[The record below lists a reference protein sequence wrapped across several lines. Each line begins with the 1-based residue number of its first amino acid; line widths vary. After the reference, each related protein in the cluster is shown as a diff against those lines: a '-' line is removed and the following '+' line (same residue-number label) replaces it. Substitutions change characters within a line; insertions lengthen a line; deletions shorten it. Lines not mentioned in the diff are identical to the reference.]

1 MKTMYIIL
9 LTTIILSSCGTN
21 PNPTSTKED
30 SVADVVS
37 NMVQLTK
44 EQASLAQLEL
54 APIEQGK
61 MKGMTHLNGVI
72 DVPPTGIASVSI
84 PMGGYIQ
91 DINLI
96 PGTFVKKGQVLAT
109 VKDPAYVQLQ
119 ENYLATKAKLSY
131 LQQDLDRQKTLLT
144 QEAVSKKSFQQIQA
158 DYNTNAIQLKA
169 LSEQLKL
176 INIQPENLTTE
187 KMSSLVQL
195 VAPIAGYISKVNI
208 NRGKYVTPSDI
219 LLEIINPNDIH
230 AAITIYEKDI
240 ANFKVGMKGT
250 VTLTQDPAK
259 KYPVSVLAVA
269 HNINEDKTALLHCHF
284 DKIPANVLPGMFLTA
299 DMVVETKDAV
309 LIPIESV
316 QRFQGKD
323 YIFIQSAENVFEVKE
338 IQVIQS
344 NAAFVTVSNADANTW
359 IGKQIVVKNA
369 YSLLGKLMNKSE
381 E

>member
-1 MKTMYIIL
+1 MYTIL

-21 PNPTSTKED
+21 PKPTSTKED

-54 APIEQGK
+54 ASIEQGK
-61 MKGMTHLNGVI
+61 MKGMTHLNGII

-144 QEAVSKKSFQQIQA
+144 QEAVSKKSFQLIQA

-309 LIPIESV
+309 LIPIASV

-344 NAAFVTVSNADANTW
+344 NETFVTVSNADANAW

-369 YSLLGKLMNKSE
+369 FSLLGKMMNISE
-381 E
+381 

>member
-21 PNPTSTKED
+21 PKSTTTKED
-30 SVADVVS
+30 SDDVAS
-37 NMVQLTK
+37 NIVQLTK

-61 MKGMTHLNGVI
+61 MKGMTHLNGII

-131 LQQDLDRQKTLLT
+131 LQQDLDRQKALLT

-176 INIQPENLTTE
+176 INIQPDNLTTE

-284 DKIPANVLPGMFLTA
+284 EKIPANVLPGMFLTA

-309 LIPIESV
+309 LIPIVSV

-344 NAAFVTVSNADANTW
+344 NATFVTVSNTDANAW

-369 YSLLGKLMNKSE
+369 FSLLGKLMNKSE
-381 E
+381 

>member
-1 MKTMYIIL
+1 MKTNYTIL
-9 LTTIILSSCGTN
+9 LSALILSSCGTN
-21 PNPTSTKED
+21 PKPVSTKQD
-30 SVADVVS
+30 SSAVVVS
-37 NMVQLTK
+37 NRVQLTK

-54 APIEQGK
+54 APIQQGK
-61 MKGMTHLNGVI
+61 MKGVTHLNGVV

-119 ENYLATKAKLSY
+119 ENYLSTKAKLNY
-131 LQQDLDRQKTLLT
+131 LQQDLDRQKALLT
-144 QEAVSKKSFQQIQA
+144 QEAVSKKSFQQLQA
-158 DYNTNAIQLKA
+158 DFNTNAIQLKA

-240 ANFKVGMKGT
+240 ASFKIGNKGT
-250 VTLTQDPAK
+250 VTLTQDPSK

-269 HNINEDKTALLHCHF
+269 HNINEDKTGLLHCHF
-284 DKIPANVLPGMFLTA
+284 EKIPANVLPGMFLTA
-299 DMVVETKDAV
+299 DIIVETNEAV
-309 LIPIESV
+309 LIPITSV

-323 YIFIQSAENVFEVKE
+323 FIFLQSATNTYEAIE
-338 IQVIQS
+338 IQVRQS
-344 NAAFVTVSNADANTW
+344 NEAFVTVTNADANAW

-369 YSLLGKLMNKSE
+369 FSLLGKLMNKSE
-381 E
+381 

>member
-1 MKTMYIIL
+1 MYTIL

-21 PNPTSTKED
+21 PKSTTTKED
-30 SVADVVS
+30 SVDVAS
-37 NMVQLTK
+37 NIVQLTK

-54 APIEQGK
+54 ASIEQGK

-72 DVPPTGIASVSI
+72 DVQPTGIASVSI

-131 LQQDLDRQKTLLT
+131 LQQDLDRQKALLT

-176 INIQPENLTTE
+176 INIQPESLTTE

-309 LIPIESV
+309 LIPIVSV

-344 NAAFVTVSNADANTW
+344 NATFVTVSNTDANTW

-369 YSLLGKLMNKSE
+369 FSLLGKLMNKSE
-381 E
+381 

>member
-1 MKTMYIIL
+1 MYTIL
-9 LTTIILSSCGTN
+9 LTTIILSSCCTN
-21 PNPTSTKED
+21 PKSTTTKED
-30 SVADVVS
+30 SVDVAS
-37 NMVQLTK
+37 NIVQLTK

-54 APIEQGK
+54 ASIEQGK

-131 LQQDLDRQKTLLT
+131 LQQDLDRQKALLT

-284 DKIPANVLPGMFLTA
+284 EKIPANVLPGMFLTA

-309 LIPIESV
+309 LIPIVSV

-344 NAAFVTVSNADANTW
+344 NATFVTVSNTDANTW

-369 YSLLGKLMNKSE
+369 FSLLGKLMNKSE
-381 E
+381 

>member
-1 MKTMYIIL
+1 MYTIL

-21 PNPTSTKED
+21 PKSTTTKED
-30 SVADVVS
+30 SVDVAS
-37 NMVQLTK
+37 NIVQLTK

-131 LQQDLDRQKTLLT
+131 LQQDLDRQKALLT

-219 LLEIINPNDIH
+219 LLEIINPSDIH

-240 ANFKVGMKGT
+240 ANFKVGNKGT
-250 VTLTQDPAK
+250 VTLTQDPSK

-269 HNINEDKTALLHCHF
+269 HNINEDKTGLLHCHF
-284 DKIPANVLPGMFLTA
+284 EKIPANVLPGMFLTA
-299 DMVVETKDAV
+299 DIIVETKDAV
-309 LIPIESV
+309 LIPIASV

-323 YIFIQSAENVFEVKE
+323 YIFVQSAENTFEAIE
-338 IQVIQS
+338 IQVSQS
-344 NAAFVTVSNADANTW
+344 NEAFVTVTNGESNTW

-369 YSLLGKLMNKSE
+369 FSLLGKLMNKSE
-381 E
+381 

>member
-1 MKTMYIIL
+1 MKTIYTIL

-21 PNPTSTKED
+21 PNSTTTKQD
-30 SVADVVS
+30 SAADIAS

-44 EQASLAQLEL
+44 EQASLAQLVI
-54 APIEQGK
+54 APIQQGK

-119 ENYLATKAKLSY
+119 ENFLSTKAKLNY
-131 LQQDLDRQKTLLT
+131 LQQDLDRQKALLS

-250 VTLTQDPAK
+250 ITLTQDPNK
-259 KYPVSVLAVA
+259 KYAVAVLAVA

-323 YIFIQSAENVFEVKE
+323 YIFIQTSENVFEAKE
-338 IQVIQS
+338 IQVTQS
-344 NAAFVTVSNADANTW
+344 NTAYVTVSNADANAW

-369 YSLLGKLMNKSE
+369 YSLLGKMMNISE
-381 E
+381 

>member
-1 MKTMYIIL
+1 MYTIL

-21 PNPTSTKED
+21 PKSTTTKED
-30 SVADVVS
+30 SVDVAS
-37 NMVQLTK
+37 NIVQLTK

-119 ENYLATKAKLSY
+119 ENYLSTKAKLSY

-240 ANFKVGMKGT
+240 ANFKV
-250 VTLTQDPAK
+250 
-259 KYPVSVLAVA
+259 
-269 HNINEDKTALLHCHF
+269 
-284 DKIPANVLPGMFLTA
+284 
-299 DMVVETKDAV
+299 
-309 LIPIESV
+309 
-316 QRFQGKD
+316 
-323 YIFIQSAENVFEVKE
+323 
-338 IQVIQS
+338 
-344 NAAFVTVSNADANTW
+344 
-359 IGKQIVVKNA
+359 
-369 YSLLGKLMNKSE
+369 
-381 E
+381 

>member
-1 MKTMYIIL
+1 MKTVYTIL

-21 PNPTSTKED
+21 VKSTTAKED
-30 SVADVVS
+30 SVADVAS

-54 APIEQGK
+54 APIQQGK

-109 VKDPAYVQLQ
+109 VKDPGYVQLQ

-131 LQQDLDRQKTLLT
+131 LQQDLDRQKALLT

-176 INIQPENLTTE
+176 INIQPESLTTE

-250 VTLTQDPAK
+250 VILTQDPSK
-259 KYPVSVLAVA
+259 MYPVSVLAVA

-299 DMVVETKDAV
+299 DMVIEAKDAI
-309 LIPIESV
+309 LIPIASV

-323 YIFIQSAENVFEVKE
+323 YIFMQTATNTFEAIE
-338 IQVIQS
+338 IQVRQS

-369 YSLLGKLMNKSE
+369 YSLLGKMMNISK
-381 E
+381 

>member
-1 MKTMYIIL
+1 MYTIL

-21 PNPTSTKED
+21 PKSTTTKED
-30 SVADVVS
+30 SVDVAS
-37 NMVQLTK
+37 NIVQLTK

-54 APIEQGK
+54 ASIEQGK

-131 LQQDLDRQKTLLT
+131 LQQDLDRQKALLT

-284 DKIPANVLPGMFLTA
+284 EKIPANVLPGMFLTA

-309 LIPIESV
+309 LIPIVSV

-344 NAAFVTVSNADANTW
+344 NATFVTVSNTDANAW

-369 YSLLGKLMNKSE
+369 FSLLGKLMNKSE
-381 E
+381 

>member
-1 MKTMYIIL
+1 MKTVYTSIISA
-9 LTTIILSSCGTN
+9 IILSSCGTN
-21 PNPTSTKED
+21 PTPASTKED
-30 SVADVVS
+30 SAAVVVS

-44 EQASLAQLEL
+44 EQAALAQLEL
-54 APIEQGK
+54 APIQQGK

-72 DVPPTGIASVSI
+72 DVLPTGIASVSI

-96 PGTFVKKGQVLAT
+96 PGTYVKKGQVLAT

-119 ENYLATKAKLSY
+119 ENYLSTKAKLSY
-131 LQQDLDRQKTLLT
+131 LQQDLDRQKALLT

-158 DYNTNAIQLKA
+158 DFNTNSIQLKA

-176 INIQPENLTTE
+176 INIQPESLTTE
-187 KMSSLVQL
+187 KMSSLIQL
-195 VAPIAGYISKVNI
+195 AAPIAGYISKVNI

-240 ANFKVGMKGT
+240 ANFKVGNKGT
-250 VTLTQDPAK
+250 VTLTQDPSK

-269 HNINEDKTALLHCHF
+269 HNINEDKTGLLHCHF
-284 DKIPANVLPGMFLTA
+284 EKIPANVLPGMFLTA
-299 DMVVETKDAV
+299 DIIVETNDAV
-309 LIPIESV
+309 LLPIASV

-323 YIFIQSAENVFEVKE
+323 YIFIQSAENTFEAIE
-338 IQVIQS
+338 IQVHQS
-344 NAAFVTVSNADANTW
+344 NESFVTVSNADANTW

-381 E
+381 

>member
-1 MKTMYIIL
+1 MYTIL

-21 PNPTSTKED
+21 PKSTTTKED
-30 SVADVVS
+30 SVDVAS
-37 NMVQLTK
+37 NIVQLTK

-131 LQQDLDRQKTLLT
+131 LQQDLDRQKALLT

-309 LIPIESV
+309 LIPIASV

-323 YIFIQSAENVFEVKE
+323 YIFIQSAENVFEAKE

-369 YSLLGKLMNKSE
+369 FSLLGKLMNKSE
-381 E
+381 

>member
-1 MKTMYIIL
+1 MKTIYTIL

-21 PNPTSTKED
+21 PNSTTTKQD
-30 SVADVVS
+30 SAADIAS

-44 EQASLAQLEL
+44 EQASLAQLVI
-54 APIEQGK
+54 APIQQGK

-119 ENYLATKAKLSY
+119 ENFLSTKAKLNY
-131 LQQDLDRQKTLLT
+131 LQQDLDRQKALLS
-144 QEAVSKKSFQQIQA
+144 QEAVSKKSFQQIQS

-208 NRGKYVTPSDI
+208 NRGKY
-219 LLEIINPNDIH
+219 
-230 AAITIYEKDI
+230 ITIYEKDI

-259 KYPVSVLAVA
+259 KYPVTILAVA

-299 DMVVETKDAV
+299 DMVVETNDAV

-323 YIFIQSAENVFEVKE
+323 YIFIQTATNVFEAIE
-338 IQVIQS
+338 IQVRQS
-344 NAAFVTVSNADANTW
+344 NESFVTVTNADVNAW

-381 E
+381 

>member
-1 MKTMYIIL
+1 MKTVYTIL
-9 LTTIILSSCGTN
+9 ISAFILSSCGTS
-21 PNPTSTKED
+21 PKTTTTKED
-30 SVADVVS
+30 SVTDVTS

-54 APIEQGK
+54 APIVQGK

-119 ENYLATKAKLSY
+119 ENYLSTKAKLSY
-131 LQQDLDRQKTLLT
+131 LQQDLDRQKALLT
-144 QEAVSKKSFQQIQA
+144 QEAVSKKSFQQLQA
-158 DYNTNAIQLKA
+158 DFNTNAIQLKA

-176 INIQPENLTTE
+176 INIQPESLTTE

-240 ANFKVGMKGT
+240 ANFKIGNKGT
-250 VTLTQDPAK
+250 VTLTQDPSK

-269 HNINEDKTALLHCHF
+269 HNINEDKTGLLHCHF
-284 DKIPANVLPGMFLTA
+284 EKIPANVLPGMFLTA
-299 DMVVETKDAV
+299 DIIVETNEAV
-309 LIPIESV
+309 LIPIASV

-323 YIFIQSAENVFEVKE
+323 FIFLQSATNTYEAIE
-338 IQVIQS
+338 IQVSQS
-344 NAAFVTVSNADANTW
+344 NEAFVTVTNADAIAW

-369 YSLLGKLMNKSE
+369 FSLLGKLMNKSE
-381 E
+381 

>member
-1 MKTMYIIL
+1 MYTIL

-21 PNPTSTKED
+21 PKSTTTKED
-30 SVADVVS
+30 SVDVAS
-37 NMVQLTK
+37 NIVQLTK

-131 LQQDLDRQKTLLT
+131 LQQDLDRQKALLT

-284 DKIPANVLPGMFLTA
+284 EKIPANVLPGMFLTA

-309 LIPIESV
+309 LIPIVSV

-344 NAAFVTVSNADANTW
+344 NSTFVTVSNTDANAW

-369 YSLLGKLMNKSE
+369 FSLLGKLMNKSE
-381 E
+381 

>member
-1 MKTMYIIL
+1 MYTIL

-21 PNPTSTKED
+21 PKSTTTKED
-30 SVADVVS
+30 SVDVAS
-37 NMVQLTK
+37 NIVQLTK

-131 LQQDLDRQKTLLT
+131 LQQDLDRQKALLT

-284 DKIPANVLPGMFLTA
+284 EKIPSNVLPGMFLTA

-309 LIPIESV
+309 LIPIVSV

-344 NAAFVTVSNADANTW
+344 NATFVTVSNTDANAW

-369 YSLLGKLMNKSE
+369 FSLLGKLMNKSE
-381 E
+381 

>member
-1 MKTMYIIL
+1 MYTIL

-21 PNPTSTKED
+21 PKSTTTKED
-30 SVADVVS
+30 SVNVAS
-37 NMVQLTK
+37 NIVQLTK

-131 LQQDLDRQKTLLT
+131 LQQDLDRQKALLT

-250 VTLTQDPAK
+250 ITLTQDPNK
-259 KYPVSVLAVA
+259 KYAVTVLAVA

-299 DMVVETKDAV
+299 DMVVETKDAI

-323 YIFIQSAENVFEVKE
+323 YIFIKTSENVFEAKE

-344 NAAFVTVSNADANTW
+344 NTAYVTVSNADANAW

-369 YSLLGKLMNKSE
+369 YSLLGKMMNISE
-381 E
+381 

>member
-1 MKTMYIIL
+1 MNTNYTIL
-9 LTTIILSSCGTN
+9 LSALILSSCGTN
-21 PNPTSTKED
+21 PKPVSTKQD
-30 SVADVVS
+30 SSAVVVS
-37 NMVQLTK
+37 NRVQLTK

-54 APIEQGK
+54 APIQQGK
-61 MKGMTHLNGVI
+61 MKGVTHLNGVV

-119 ENYLATKAKLSY
+119 ENYLSTKAKLNY
-131 LQQDLDRQKTLLT
+131 LQQDLDRQKALLT
-144 QEAVSKKSFQQIQA
+144 QEAVSKKSFQQLQA
-158 DYNTNAIQLKA
+158 DFNTNAIQLKA

-240 ANFKVGMKGT
+240 ASFKIGNKGT
-250 VTLTQDPAK
+250 VTLTQDPSK

-269 HNINEDKTALLHCHF
+269 HNINEDKTGLLHCHF
-284 DKIPANVLPGMFLTA
+284 EKIPANVLPGMFLTA
-299 DMVVETKDAV
+299 DIIVETNEAV
-309 LIPIESV
+309 LIPITSV

-323 YIFIQSAENVFEVKE
+323 FIFIQSATNTFEAIE
-338 IQVIQS
+338 IQVRQS
-344 NAAFVTVSNADANTW
+344 NEAFVTVTNADANAW

-369 YSLLGKLMNKSE
+369 FSLLGKLMNKSE
-381 E
+381 

>member
-1 MKTMYIIL
+1 MKTNYTIL
-9 LTTIILSSCGTN
+9 LTAIILSSCGTSSK
-21 PNPTSTKED
+21 PASAKED
-30 SVADVVS
+30 SVAVVES
-37 NMVQLTK
+37 SRVQLTK
-44 EQASLAQLEL
+44 EQAALAQLEL
-54 APIEQGK
+54 APIQQGK

-119 ENYLATKAKLSY
+119 ENYLSTKAKLNY
-131 LQQDLDRQKTLLT
+131 LQQDLDRQKALLT
-144 QEAVSKKSFQQIQA
+144 QEAVSKKSFQQTQA
-158 DYNTNAIQLKA
+158 EFNTNAIQLKA

-176 INIQPENLTTE
+176 INIQPESLTTE
-187 KMSSLVQL
+187 SMSSLVQL

-240 ANFKVGMKGT
+240 ANFKVGNKGT
-250 VTLTQDPAK
+250 VTLTQDPSK

-269 HNINEDKTALLHCHF
+269 HNINEDKTGLLHCHF
-284 DKIPANVLPGMFLTA
+284 EKIPANVLPGMFLTA
-299 DMVVETKDAV
+299 DIIVQTNDAV
-309 LIPIESV
+309 LIPITSV

-323 YIFIQSAENVFEVKE
+323 FIFIQSATNTYEAIE
-338 IQVIQS
+338 IQVRQS
-344 NAAFVTVSNADANTW
+344 NETFVTVTNEDANTW

-369 YSLLGKLMNKSE
+369 FSLLGKLMNKSE
-381 E
+381 

>member
-1 MKTMYIIL
+1 MYTIL

-21 PNPTSTKED
+21 PKSTTTKED
-30 SVADVVS
+30 SVDVAS
-37 NMVQLTK
+37 NIVQLTK

-131 LQQDLDRQKTLLT
+131 LQQDLDRQKALLT

-240 ANFKVGMKGT
+240 ANFNVGMKGT

-284 DKIPANVLPGMFLTA
+284 EKIPANVLPGMFLTA

-309 LIPIESV
+309 LIPIVSV

-344 NAAFVTVSNADANTW
+344 NATFVTVSNTDANAW

-369 YSLLGKLMNKSE
+369 FSLLGKLMNKSE
-381 E
+381 

>member
-1 MKTMYIIL
+1 MYTIL
-9 LTTIILSSCGTN
+9 LATIILSSCGTN
-21 PNPTSTKED
+21 PKPTTSKED
-30 SVADVVS
+30 SVTDVAS

-131 LQQDLDRQKTLLT
+131 LQQDLDRQKALLT

-176 INIQPENLTTE
+176 INIQPESLTTE

-309 LIPIESV
+309 LIPIASV

-344 NAAFVTVSNADANTW
+344 NATFVTVSNVDANAW

>member
-1 MKTMYIIL
+1 MYTIL

-21 PNPTSTKED
+21 PKSTTTKED
-30 SVADVVS
+30 SVDVAS
-37 NMVQLTK
+37 NIVQLTK

-131 LQQDLDRQKTLLT
+131 LQQDLDRQKALLT

-250 VTLTQDPAK
+250 VTLIQDPAK

-284 DKIPANVLPGMFLTA
+284 EKIPANVLPGMFLTA

-309 LIPIESV
+309 LIPIVSV

-344 NAAFVTVSNADANTW
+344 NATFVTVSNTDANAW

-369 YSLLGKLMNKSE
+369 FSLLGKLMNKSE
-381 E
+381 

>member
-1 MKTMYIIL
+1 MYTIL

-21 PNPTSTKED
+21 PKSTTTKED
-30 SVADVVS
+30 SVDVAS
-37 NMVQLTK
+37 NIVQLTK

-131 LQQDLDRQKTLLT
+131 LQQDLDRQKALLT

-176 INIQPENLTTE
+176 INIQPESLTTE

-309 LIPIESV
+309 LIPIASV

-323 YIFIQSAENVFEVKE
+323 YIFIQSAENVFEAKE

-369 YSLLGKLMNKSE
+369 FSLLGKLMNKSE
-381 E
+381 

>member
-1 MKTMYIIL
+1 MYIIL

-21 PNPTSTKED
+21 PKSTTTKED
-30 SVADVVS
+30 SDDVAS
-37 NMVQLTK
+37 NIVQLTK

-61 MKGMTHLNGVI
+61 MKGMTHLNGII

-131 LQQDLDRQKTLLT
+131 LQQDLDRQKALLT

-176 INIQPENLTTE
+176 INIQPDNLTTE

-284 DKIPANVLPGMFLTA
+284 EKIPANVLPGMFLTA

-309 LIPIESV
+309 LIPIVSV

-344 NAAFVTVSNADANTW
+344 NATFVTVSNTDANAW

-369 YSLLGKLMNKSE
+369 FSLLGKLMNKSE
-381 E
+381 

>member
-1 MKTMYIIL
+1 MYTIL

-21 PNPTSTKED
+21 PKSTTTKED
-30 SVADVVS
+30 SVDVAS
-37 NMVQLTK
+37 NIVQLTK

-131 LQQDLDRQKTLLT
+131 LQQDLDRQKALLT

-284 DKIPANVLPGMFLTA
+284 EKIPANVLPGMFLTA

-309 LIPIESV
+309 LIPIVSV

-344 NAAFVTVSNADANTW
+344 NATFVTVSNTDANAW

>member
-1 MKTMYIIL
+1 MKTKYTIL
-9 LTTIILSSCGTN
+9 LATIILSSCGTN
-21 PNPTSTKED
+21 PKPTTTKED
-30 SVADVVS
+30 SVTDVAS

-44 EQASLAQLEL
+44 EQASLAQLAL

-72 DVPPTGIASVSI
+72 DVPPTSIASVSI

-131 LQQDLDRQKTLLT
+131 LQQDLDRQKALLT

-158 DYNTNAIQLKA
+158 DCNTNAIQLKA

-259 KYPVSVLAVA
+259 KYPVTVLAVA

-309 LIPIESV
+309 LIPIASV

-344 NAAFVTVSNADANTW
+344 NATFVTVSNADANTW

-369 YSLLGKLMNKSE
+369 FSLLGKLMNKSE
-381 E
+381 

>member
-1 MKTMYIIL
+1 MYTIL

-21 PNPTSTKED
+21 PKSTTTKED
-30 SVADVVS
+30 SVDVAS
-37 NMVQLTK
+37 NIVQLTK

-131 LQQDLDRQKTLLT
+131 LQQDLDRQKALLT

-259 KYPVSVLAVA
+259 KYPVSVLSVA

-284 DKIPANVLPGMFLTA
+284 EKIPANVLPGMFLTA

-309 LIPIESV
+309 LIPIASV

-344 NAAFVTVSNADANTW
+344 NATFVTVSNTDANAW

>member
-1 MKTMYIIL
+1 MKTVYTSIISA
-9 LTTIILSSCGTN
+9 IILSSCGTN
-21 PNPTSTKED
+21 PTPASTKED
-30 SVADVVS
+30 SAAVVVS

-44 EQASLAQLEL
+44 EQAALAQLEL
-54 APIEQGK
+54 APIQQGK

-72 DVPPTGIASVSI
+72 DVQPTGIASVSI

-96 PGTFVKKGQVLAT
+96 PGTYVKKGQVLAT

-119 ENYLATKAKLSY
+119 ENYLSTKAKLSY
-131 LQQDLDRQKTLLT
+131 LQQDLDRQKALLT

-158 DYNTNAIQLKA
+158 DFNTNSIQLKA

-176 INIQPENLTTE
+176 INIQPESLTTE
-187 KMSSLVQL
+187 KMSSLIQL
-195 VAPIAGYISKVNI
+195 AAPIAGYISKVNI

-240 ANFKVGMKGT
+240 ANFKVGNKGT
-250 VTLTQDPAK
+250 VTLTQDPSK

-269 HNINEDKTALLHCHF
+269 HNINEDKTGLLHCHF
-284 DKIPANVLPGMFLTA
+284 EKIPANVLPGMFLTA
-299 DMVVETKDAV
+299 DIIVETNDAV
-309 LIPIESV
+309 LLPIASV

-323 YIFIQSAENVFEVKE
+323 YIFIQSAENTFEAIE
-338 IQVIQS
+338 IQVHQS
-344 NAAFVTVSNADANTW
+344 NESFVTVSNADANTW

-381 E
+381 

>member
-1 MKTMYIIL
+1 MKTKYTIL
-9 LTTIILSSCGTN
+9 LATIILSSCGTN
-21 PNPTSTKED
+21 PKPTTTKED
-30 SVADVVS
+30 SVTDVAS

-44 EQASLAQLEL
+44 EQASLAQLAL

-72 DVPPTGIASVSI
+72 DVPPTSIASVSI

-131 LQQDLDRQKTLLT
+131 LQQDLDRQKALLT

-158 DYNTNAIQLKA
+158 DFNTNAIQLKA

-259 KYPVSVLAVA
+259 KYPVTVLAVA

-309 LIPIESV
+309 LIPIASV

-344 NAAFVTVSNADANTW
+344 NATFVTVSNADANTW

-369 YSLLGKLMNKSE
+369 FSLLGKLMNKSE
-381 E
+381 

>member
-1 MKTMYIIL
+1 MKTMYTIL

-21 PNPTSTKED
+21 PKSTTTKED
-30 SVADVVS
+30 SVDVAS
-37 NMVQLTK
+37 NIVQLTK

-54 APIEQGK
+54 ASIEQGK

-131 LQQDLDRQKTLLT
+131 LQQDLDRQKALLT

-240 ANFKVGMKGT
+240 ANFNVGMKGT

-269 HNINEDKTALLHCHF
+269 HNINEDKTALLHCNF
-284 DKIPANVLPGMFLTA
+284 EKIPANVLPGMFLTA

-309 LIPIESV
+309 LIPIVSV

-344 NAAFVTVSNADANTW
+344 NATFVTVSNTDANTW

-369 YSLLGKLMNKSE
+369 FSLLGKLMNKSE
-381 E
+381 